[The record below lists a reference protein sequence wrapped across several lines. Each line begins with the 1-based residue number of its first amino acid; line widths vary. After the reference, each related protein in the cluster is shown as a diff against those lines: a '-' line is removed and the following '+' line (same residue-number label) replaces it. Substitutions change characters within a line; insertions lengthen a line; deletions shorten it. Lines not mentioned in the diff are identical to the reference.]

1 MHKRISS
8 FPFFEPPED
17 ESKDDFDARHVT
29 MLLDCARLVKEYGS
43 DGGIEIDQLVQREH
57 FREDAYGIAMGLA
70 EDFWRC
76 WEEHGL
82 AARGGLPDMILKL
95 ALAWCG
101 IVARM
106 AFIAGVERGK
116 MEGSLGPLLADV
128 DLSGVGEGGDGLG

>member
-8 FPFFEPPED
+8 FPFFEPPEG
-17 ESKDDFDARHVT
+17 ESKEDFEVRQVT
-29 MLLDCARLVKEYGS
+29 MLLDCARLVKEYGR
-43 DGGIEIDQLVQREH
+43 DGGEVIDQLAQHEH

-82 AARGGLPDMILKL
+82 APRGELPDTILKL

-106 AFIAGVERGK
+106 AFIAGVERGR
-116 MEGSLGPLLADV
+116 MESSLGPLLADV
-128 DLSGVGEGGDGLG
+128 DLSGLGEGGDGLG